1 MYQANQVKLPA
12 LGLLTCQCG
21 REETR
26 QQNESCRGS
35 AVLWALVSV
44 RTEWPRGYQEEE
56 PGRQRGGP
64 REGSEDW
71 REVGTAG
78 GAQVGALGRWGRGVV
93 REWGADRTGP

>member
-1 MYQANQVKLPA
+1 MYQANQAKLPA

-44 RTEWPRGYQEEE
+44 MTEWPRGYREEE
-56 PGRQRGGP
+56 PGRQR
-64 REGSEDW
+64 
-71 REVGTAG
+71 VGQG
-78 GAQVGALGRWGRGVV
+78 KVL
-93 REWGADRTGP
+93 RTGERWVRLAEPK